1 MIIPKICNRFG
12 VRDWNILWTTPKC
25 LEGCLT
31 DLLIGVIGI
40 RKLLAVSTRP
50 FTPRSIHAVAVSAML
65 GKLWKATPSNGLW
78 GDSPTAESSSSIVQ
92 DGPEAHKLPLSKK
105 RRRKMVGRSSKIHFS
120 KKKWGHVYLWMQLL
134 FGLFVAALFILQLSF
149 SVGGMDKHL
158 LRRRSLLEEDV
169 RKRVS
174 QYGSLFQIHS

>member
-1 MIIPKICNRFG
+1 
-12 VRDWNILWTTPKC
+12 
-25 LEGCLT
+25 
-31 DLLIGVIGI
+31 
-40 RKLLAVSTRP
+40 
-50 FTPRSIHAVAVSAML
+50 
-65 GKLWKATPSNGLW
+65 
-78 GDSPTAESSSSIVQ
+78 
-92 DGPEAHKLPLSKK
+92 
-105 RRRKMVGRSSKIHFS
+105 MVGRSSKIHFS

-149 SVGGMDKHL
+149 SVGGMEKHL